1 MSIQIQDLTNEEL
14 QETIDL
20 YQPAMEH
27 NIILQQIVKLYQK
40 ELNERTNSKT
50 CSTGWRICE

>member
-50 CSTGWRICE
+50 CSTGWLYT

>member
-1 MSIQIQDLTNEEL
+1 MKIQDLTNEEL

-40 ELNERTNSKT
+40 ELDERTN
-50 CSTGWRICE
+50 

>member
-14 QETIDL
+14 QEAIDL

-27 NIILQQIVKLYQK
+27 NIILQQIVYLYQK
-40 ELNERTNSKT
+40 ELNER
-50 CSTGWRICE
+50 ED